1 MKLADQIQVNIKQIP
16 HENNRIK
23 FDHEL
28 AKKMNNVE
36 SLGKM
41 LIQQEKEFLSILK
54 AQQKLFKKLAIS
66 KAEIESKTKGDKKYE
81 LENLLNESSSDEDG
95 KHCEPDED
103 NNSDDQEIEELEDW
117 VEDLEAQTQ
126 QDSNLLEIEMN
137 EKENNQIAE
146 FNSNMTQRTEQLTNV
161 TRSIGKIQDMFKSLN
176 EIVS

>member
-54 AQQKLFKKLAIS
+54 A
-66 KAEIESKTKGDKKYE
+66 
-81 LENLLNESSSDEDG
+81 
-95 KHCEPDED
+95 
-103 NNSDDQEIEELEDW
+103 
-117 VEDLEAQTQ
+117 
-126 QDSNLLEIEMN
+126 
-137 EKENNQIAE
+137 
-146 FNSNMTQRTEQLTNV
+146 
-161 TRSIGKIQDMFKSLN
+161 
-176 EIVS
+176 